1 MISQPVQAIEEP
13 ADTRAAGQE
22 AGCAIVV
29 EEQGLRIP
37 ASALTLDG
45 FRAWAK
51 SDAFP
56 ERGRISFVY
65 PEVFVDMSPEEL
77 QSHGQVKLAITVA
90 VVGLVDKQDL
100 GRFFP
105 DRTLVTN
112 EAAGLSTEPDGSFA
126 TWESL
131 ESGRLQLIPRE
142 EEPEQFLEVQGTP
155 DWVMEIISNT
165 SVRKDTR
172 RLRETYHRAGI
183 PEYWL
188 IDARGEEIDFQILE
202 YTPAEYVRAPGRGG
216 WQRSIVF
223 GRMFRLQRRRGRLSL
238 WRYSLQSRAVR

>member
-1 MISQPVQAIEEP
+1 MISQPVQSIEEP
-13 ADTRAAGQE
+13 AGTRAAGQE

-51 SDAFP
+51 SDDFP
-56 ERGRISFVY
+56 ERGRISFIY

-77 QSHGQVKLAITVA
+77 QTHGKVKIA
-90 VVGLVDKQDL
+90 VSGTLWNFIEKEEL
-100 GRFFP
+100 GEFYP

-112 EAAGLSTEPDGSFA
+112 ETAGLSTEPDGAFA
-126 TWESL
+126 TWEAL
-131 ESGRLQLIPRE
+131 ESGRVRLIPRE

-188 IDARGEEIDFQILE
+188 IDARGEEIDFQILG

-223 GRMFRLQRRRGRLSL
+223 GRMFRLQRRRGRLDY
-238 WRYSLQSRAVR
+238 WRYTLQIRAVR

>member
-1 MISQPVQAIEEP
+1 MPKQVRAEEK
-13 ADTRAAGQE
+13 RIGRRE
-22 AGCAIVV
+22 ARREPPCAVV
-29 EEQGLRIP
+29 LEDQGLSIP
-37 ASALTLDG
+37 ASALTLSG

-51 SDAFP
+51 SDDFP

-65 PEVFVDMSPEEL
+65 PEIFVDMSPEEL
-77 QSHGQVKLAITVA
+77 QTHGKVKLAVTLA
-90 VVGLVDKQDL
+90 LGSLVRKHDL
-100 GRFFP
+100 GEFYP

-112 EAAGLSTEPDGSFA
+112 EAAGLSTEPDGAFA
-126 TWESL
+126 SWETL
-131 ESGRLQLIPRE
+131 ESGRVKLIPRE

-188 IDARGEEIDFQILE
+188 IDARGEAIAFEILQH
-202 YTPAEYVRAPGRGG
+202 TPAEYVPAPGPVS
-216 WQRSIVF
+216 WKRSSVF
-223 GRMFRLQRRRGRLSL
+223 GRQFRLERRRGRLGL
-238 WRYSLQSRAVR
+238 WQYTLRSRPVR